1 MTLRRL
7 VAALLLLSGAQ
18 SAIAAQV
25 DPMQHLNAR
34 SDRYDVTWSGIPLG
48 EGVISLKPQADGC
61 FLYESS
67 TDPIALVRWTY
78 GAPRETSQF
87 CLQDGRI
94 VSQQFSYDNDKREK
108 DSFRLDFDWDQ
119 QRVRTLRAGEMT
131 LRDLPEQAY
140 DRFVIREAVRMWVIR
155 NAAGEAPDQAEFVLV
170 NEDRIRSYK
179 FAVIGPETVS
189 TPAGTFETIRVDR
202 VDSETRPFHYWFA
215 PSRDYIPVKLEH
227 LKKDKVELR
236 MTLIH

>member
-1 MTLRRL
+1 MTIRRWAAVLTFL
-7 VAALLLLSGAQ
+7 VIAPFARAAD
-18 SAIAAQV
+18 V
-25 DPMQHLNAR
+25 DPLQHLGAR
-34 SDRYDVTWSGIPLG
+34 SDRYDVTWGGIPLG
-48 EGVISLKPQADGC
+48 EGVISLKPQTDGC
-61 FLYESS
+61 FLYEST

-94 VSQQFSYDNDKREK
+94 VSQQFSYDNDKRDK
-108 DSFRLDFDWDQ
+108 DSFRLDFDWGEH
-119 QRVRTLRAGEMT
+119 RVKTLRAGEMT

-155 NAAGEAPDQAEFVLV
+155 NAAGEAPGEAEFVLV
-170 NEDRIRSYK
+170 NEDRIRSYR

-202 VDSETRPFHYWFA
+202 TDNPKRPFHYWFA

-227 LKKDKVELR
+227 LKNDKVELR
-236 MTLIH
+236 MTLLR